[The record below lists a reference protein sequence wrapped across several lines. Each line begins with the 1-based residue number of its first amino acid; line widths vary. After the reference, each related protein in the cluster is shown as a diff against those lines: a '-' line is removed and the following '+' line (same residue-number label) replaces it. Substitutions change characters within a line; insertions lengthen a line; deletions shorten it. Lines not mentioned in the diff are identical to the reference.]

1 MQIAQGKENRADVI
15 LTRGKAL
22 ILWVVL
28 AIIAADAVAILSVL
42 GMMTAWEAAV
52 ALFTVLTV
60 AAGAIWTLLL
70 IPRGR
75 NLKAEDTGASESS
88 PGGTPLSE

>member
-1 MQIAQGKENRADVI
+1 MQIAHEMERHADAI
-15 LTRGKAL
+15 LTRGQAL

-70 IPRGR
+70 IPRGG
-75 NLKAEDTGASESS
+75 NLKGEDTGASESS

>member
-15 LTRGKAL
+15 LTRGQAL

-75 NLKAEDTGASESS
+75 NLKAEDTAASESS